1 MDTGYYPE
9 TRFVVLTPNPKF
21 RPLLVYEVER
31 GVFDTMEAATVLAN
45 ELAEMGEPSE
55 IQRRQWREV
64 RHAAKWT
71 PAKRPPHVP
80 TGDSLRVPE

>member
-1 MDTGYYPE
+1 MDTGYYTE
-9 TRFVVLTPNPKF
+9 TRFVVLTPNPDLS
-21 RPLLVYEVER
+21 PLMVYEVER

-45 ELAEMGEPSE
+45 ELAEMGEGSE

-71 PAKRPPHVP
+71 PAKRPAPVK
-80 TGDSLRVPE
+80 EY